1 MCHRRV
7 AVLLLA
13 LIAVGCQAEPSPTA
27 RMRTMTVTI
36 AIPVPARGF
45 NREAEAVF
53 SERLTAL
60 GIREFGVSTVSTDDS
75 MRWTIQVPIA
85 IDDETIEAVLHRAGL
100 FQFVP
105 WPAGHEGPAPG
116 DAVPAG
122 LQPLFDD
129 PTPFESAA
137 VTADSAGQPAVD
149 LTLDTVAREAI
160 ATYTRKHIGS
170 TLPFVL
176 DGFVLTAPIIN
187 GRIAGG
193 VLRLTG
199 PLPAPISLAAIV
211 AMIASG
217 PLPAAW
223 R

>member
-1 MCHRRV
+1 MRPGRF
-7 AVLLLA
+7 AILLLA
-13 LIAVGCQAEPSPTA
+13 LIAVGCEAEPSPTA
-27 RMRTMTVTI
+27 RTRTMTATI
-36 AIPVPARGF
+36 SIPVAGRGF
-45 NREAEAVF
+45 NNEAEAVF
-53 SERLTAL
+53 FKRLSAL
-60 GIREFGVSTVSTDDS
+60 GIREFGVSTDSTDDL
-75 MRWTIQVPIA
+75 MRWTMQVPTA
-85 IDDETIEAVLHRAGL
+85 IDDEVVDAVLRRAGL

-105 WPAGHEGPAPG
+105 WPAGEEGPAPG

-129 PTPFESAA
+129 PTEFQSAA
-137 VTADSAGQPAVD
+137 VTTDSAGQFGVD
-149 LTLDTVAREAI
+149 FTLGPVAREAI
-160 ATYTRKHIGS
+160 ATYTTQHIGS

-176 DGFVLTAPIIN
+176 DGFVLTAPIIY
-187 GRIAGG
+187 GPIADG

-199 PLPAPISLAAIV
+199 PDPPPVPLAAIV